1 MTESRDH
8 FTATE
13 IKAGALV
20 LVGVLILFGFIATIR
35 GCALNEPKFHVVHA
49 NFTNV
54 GGLNAGAAV
63 RFGGVAVGK
72 VTAVE
77 LDPDNPFRIR
87 VTARVRADVP
97 VNQGSIASIEQISLT
112 SDQHLEISTGDSS
125 KALLPDG
132 ATLPSAGVASGL
144 FDMPDL
150 DGVITRLQ
158 VLLDDVDSL
167 LGVNRA
173 QREQSAGGPEFVDLA
188 RLAASIDSALQTT
201 TDAAAGLRTFLSQD
215 PGGAHEVVDKLI
227 ALEKTASELLTE
239 LHGAVA
245 DNRKP
250 LAEVVDNL
258 ARLTSSA
265 STRLDELSAVLA
277 TGLDNI
283 ANTSATT
290 NDLLDR
296 ERPAIEEILANL
308 EQASRNLRELSRTL
322 ADNPTALIRRVEPPG
337 RVAGEKR

>member
-20 LVGVLILFGFIATIR
+20 LVSGLILFGFIATIR
-35 GCALNEPKFHVVHA
+35 GCALNEPKFHVVYA
-49 NFTNV
+49 QFTDV
-54 GGLNAGAAV
+54 GGLDAGGVV

-97 VNQGSIASIEQISLT
+97 VNQGSIATIQQISLT

-132 ATLPSAGVASGL
+132 ATVPSAGVASGL
-144 FDMPDL
+144 FDLPDL
-150 DGVITRLQ
+150 DGVITRLE
-158 VLLDDVDSL
+158 VLLDDVDGL
-167 LGVNRA
+167 LGVSRA
-173 QREQSAGGPEFVDLA
+173 QREQAAGGPEFVDLA
-188 RLAASIDSALQTT
+188 RLAASIDSALRTT
-201 TDAAAGLRTFLSQD
+201 ADAATGLRAFLSQD
-215 PGGAHEVVDKLI
+215 PGGAHEAVAKLI
-227 ALEKTASELLTE
+227 ALEQTASELLAE

-258 ARLTSSA
+258 ARLTSTA

-283 ANTSATT
+283 ADTSAST

-296 ERPAIEEILANL
+296 ERPAIEEILTNL
-308 EQASRNLRELSRTL
+308 AEASRNLRELSRIL
-322 ADNPTALIRRVEPPG
+322 ADNPSALIRKVEPQG
-337 RVAGEKR
+337 RVPGEKR

>member
-20 LVGVLILFGFIATIR
+20 LVSALILFGFIATIR

-49 NFTNV
+49 HFTDV
-54 GGLNAGAAV
+54 GGLDAGAVV

-77 LDPDNPFRIR
+77 LDPDDPFRIR

-125 KALLPDG
+125 KKLLPDG
-132 ATLPSAGVASGL
+132 GTVPSAGVASGM
-144 FDMPDL
+144 FDLPDL
-150 DGVITRLQ
+150 DGVITRLE

-167 LGVNRA
+167 LGVSRA
-173 QREQSAGGPEFVDLA
+173 QREQAAGGPEFVDLA
-188 RLAASIDSALQTT
+188 RLAATVDSALRTT
-201 TDAAAGLRTFLSQD
+201 TDAAASVRTFLSQD
-215 PGGAHEVVDKLI
+215 PGGAHEVISRLI
-227 ALEKTASELLTE
+227 ALEQTASELLAE

-258 ARLTSSA
+258 VRLTSTA

-283 ANTSATT
+283 ADTSANT

-296 ERPAIEEILANL
+296 ERPAIEEILTNL
-308 EQASRNLRELSRTL
+308 AEASRNLRELSRIL
-322 ADNPTALIRRVEPPG
+322 ADNPSALIRRVEPQG
-337 RVAGEKR
+337 RVPGEKR